1 MVAKSTQRD
10 PSARYRDMES
20 FAEDLRCWLDHR
32 CVAALHASSLH
43 RLLLWA
49 RRKPA
54 MAGLSATAA
63 FCAVA
68 FVAALIAGFAQTAAA
83 MRLAARNAALADAAL
98 GDVFRYVERTATS
111 RRGAELLSAL
121 LPYYER
127 LAGDSGLNPQKAA
140 EVNGV
145 LGVCAFRSGDY
156 ALAEQAFRRVI
167 ALQPS
172 AAALNRLAE
181 TLRRLKRTDE
191 ALAITQ
197 RVADGYA
204 RSDDVTERY
213 EAALALEMLGRQSH
227 HHAERKRAFEIAHAL
242 RTADPENP
250 DFRFLYARLL
260 AEHPSLAQPS
270 TGTCDPENAYLLL
283 SNLSAD
289 YPHRSE
295 YSRALVAAMDRRLRK
310 AKNPQAIDRADVELA
325 LDTADRLIGRYPNV
339 PDIVS
344 SVIAFRDSYSAYLQ
358 KIGDRKQASRERI
371 RTSGMLELLSHSA
384 EW

>member
-1 MVAKSTQRD
+1 MLQ
-10 PSARYRDMES
+10 
-20 FAEDLRCWLDHR
+20 F
-32 CVAALHASSLH
+32 
-43 RLLLWA
+43 
-49 RRKPA
+49 
-54 MAGLSATAA
+54 
-63 FCAVA
+63 
-68 FVAALIAGFAQTAAA
+68 
-83 MRLAARNAALADAAL
+83 AARNAAVADAAL

-127 LAGDSGLNPQKAA
+127 LAGDSGLSPQKAA

-167 ALQPS
+167 DRQPS

-204 RSDDVTERY
+204 GSDDVAERY
-213 EAALALEMLGRQSH
+213 EAALALETLGRQSR
-227 HHAERKRAFEIAHAL
+227 HHADRKRAFEIARAL

-260 AEHPSLAQPS
+260 AEHPSLAQTTS
-270 TGTCDPENAYLLL
+270 TDTGDPENAYLLL

-289 YPHRSE
+289 YPDRSE